1 MNYPLLSCFIPT
13 AVLHYNNMINQ
24 FQPLHFLLTCT
35 LSRSRFPTLVCHAYH
50 NLLFFTTSGPK
61 LYWLIH
67 TIVYLLFL
75 FLLLS
80 TSLCNLH
87 WLLFTVKGPNL
98 HCPLTLILHTFSV
111 GRFKFPGCLVLTP
124 ISSQPSYNCPTNNP
138 DYTKAV
144 IRQARKIAT
153 IIIKFD

>member
-13 AVLHYNNMINQ
+13 AVLPYNNMINQ
-24 FQPLHFLLTCT
+24 FQPLHFLLT
-35 LSRSRFPTLVCHAYH
+35 LSTSRFPTLVCHAYQ
-50 NLLFFTTSGPK
+50 NFLFFTTSGPK
-61 LYWLIH
+61 LYLLIH
-67 TIVYLLFL
+67 TIVYLLFQ

-87 WLLFTVKGPNL
+87 WSLFTVKGPNL
-98 HCPLTLILHTFSV
+98 HRPLTLILHTFSV
-111 GRFKFPGCLVLTP
+111 GRFKFPGCLVPPLFP
-124 ISSQPSYNCPTNNP
+124 HSHPTTVLLNNP

-144 IRQARKIAT
+144 IRQARKIAS